1 MEFESPDVEKD
12 FPGLYA
18 SESGKKSNESDFS
31 DEAHER
37 VSKKDLLIGK
47 RKDKKDTKKD
57 LRYATLEGESSPEE
71 DTDVKSPSKVKKS
84 KPFKFPTTKKEKR
97 EKSREKDGKEKET
110 DKDKDKKKDSDKD
123 KEKKKEGKVKIKLKE
138 KKKLKHGEESVEIA
152 EEQPIFGVPLSVA
165 TERNK
170 CHDGVDIP
178 LIVRECIDHIQEAGL
193 NHEGLYKVSGKSK
206 AQSLRRLYNQR
217 EPVNLTEY
225 DLPVTTS
232 LLKLFLRELPEP
244 VMTTELLPKFE
255 EAAAVKDVSVRAVEL
270 RALVDKLPQ
279 CNCQLL
285 GWLIRH
291 FEAVVAHEK
300 TNKMNAQSLATTMS
314 SVLQASQKLIS
325 ALLCHCDSLFP
336 DCKLT
341 KYIPPLSCGSPSLPE
356 TKEGITEE
364 LRKQES
370 LLGQLHSEM
379 HAGICSKNREE
390 QLWEV
395 QRIITQLKRRL
406 RGLERAAESTQRS
419 IEEPDCGREEEL
431 NLSLQHQ
438 SQPQPQSPTQLVVE
452 AVVEKPNLAACSADS
467 LEIQAE
473 KSWLAKKEE
482 LALTFETEELTNL
495 AKTLQ
500 VLVENEKAEVALLKS
515 QIRAL
520 GGNPIY
526 SGFTSDNAA
535 DNNAS
540 EGMISAF
547 KETAILQNHKQALI
561 SSLLEERLA
570 CVDLRVQI
578 KLAQAAKG

>member
-1 MEFESPDVEKD
+1 
-12 FPGLYA
+12 LY
-18 SESGKKSNESDFS
+18 
-31 DEAHER
+31 
-37 VSKKDLLIGK
+37 
-47 RKDKKDTKKD
+47 
-57 LRYATLEGESSPEE
+57 
-71 DTDVKSPSKVKKS
+71 SPSVF
-84 KPFKFPTTKKEKR
+84 KPDSCMWSIH
-97 EKSREKDGKEKET
+97 SRT
-110 DKDKDKKKDSDKD
+110 
-123 KEKKKEGKVKIKLKE
+123 I
-138 KKKLKHGEESVEIA
+138 
-152 EEQPIFGVPLSVA
+152 
-165 TERNK
+165 
-170 CHDGVDIP
+170 
-178 LIVRECIDHIQEAGL
+178 
-193 NHEGLYKVSGKSK
+193 SGMSK

-217 EPVNLTEY
+217 ETVNLAEY

-255 EAAAVKDVSVRAVEL
+255 EAAAVKDVSVRATEL

-279 CNCQLL
+279 CNRQLL

-438 SQPQPQSPTQLVVE
+438 MQPQPQSPTQLVVE
-452 AVVEKPNLAACSADS
+452 AIVEKPDLTACSADS
-467 LEIQAE
+467 LEIQAAE
-473 KSWLAKKEE
+473 KSWLSKKEE

-500 VLVENEKAEVALLKS
+500 VLIENEKAEVALLKS
-515 QIRAL
+515 QIRAY

-526 SGFTSDNAA
+526 SGFTLENAVDNS
-535 DNNAS
+535 AS
-540 EGMISAF
+540 EGMINAC
-547 KETAILQNHKQALI
+547 KETTMLQNHKQALV

-578 KLAQAAKG
+578 KIAQAAKG